1 MPDSRSQAVSLHDS
15 LQPIV
20 ENALF
25 HGIEPKGCAG
35 KIVIEAWESSAS
47 DGQPLL
53 KVSVTD
59 NGIGM
64 TEETM
69 KKVLTGEAD
78 SSAEFF
84 RHVGINNVNKR
95 IQYDFGE
102 DFGITIQSE
111 TGENSYTVMTITL
124 PYITDERTTIL

>member
-1 MPDSRSQAVSLHDS
+1 
-15 LQPIV
+15 
-20 ENALF
+20 
-25 HGIEPKGCAG
+25 
-35 KIVIEAWESSAS
+35 
-47 DGQPLL
+47 
-53 KVSVTD
+53 
-59 NGIGM
+59 M

>member
-1 MPDSRSQAVSLHDS
+1 MIHRFS

-35 KIVIEAWESSAS
+35 KIVIEAWESAFS
-47 DGQPLL
+47 DGQSLL

-69 KKVLTGEAD
+69 KKVLTGEAN

>member
-1 MPDSRSQAVSLHDS
+1 MIHRFS

-35 KIVIEAWESSAS
+35 KIVIEAWESASS
-47 DGQPLL
+47 DGQSLL

-69 KKVLTGEAD
+69 KKVLTGEAN

>member
-1 MPDSRSQAVSLHDS
+1 M
-15 LQPIV
+15 
-20 ENALF
+20 ALNQS
-25 HGIEPKGCAG
+25 CAG
-35 KIVIEAWESSAS
+35 RIVIEAYEAAAP
-47 DGQPLL
+47 DGKPLL

-64 TEETM
+64 TEEIM
-69 KKVLTGEAD
+69 KKVLTGEVD

-102 DFGITIQSE
+102 DYGITIQSE
-111 TGENSYTVMTITL
+111 TGENSYTVMTIIL
-124 PYITDERTTIL
+124 PYITDERTTTL